1 MNIPCN
7 HSIELTEFER
17 AEVRYGEELR
27 EINRQIDAL
36 MRNPEYS
43 PATPENFAEAMS
55 ETFAGDVAEPFS
67 AELLGLMEKHPG
79 PVADYLKALARTYW
93 EEQTL
98 AVVEASIERK

>member
-27 EINRQIDAL
+27 EINGQIDAL

-43 PATPENFAEAMS
+43 PASPENFAEALS
-55 ETFAGDVAEPFS
+55 ETFAGDACETFS
-67 AELLGLMEKHPG
+67 AELLYLIEKNPG
-79 PVADYLKALARTYW
+79 PVSDYLKARARSYW

-98 AVVEASIERK
+98 AIVEASLERK